1 MSGLEVRA
9 VVDRGA
15 YRLDVELAVGVG
27 ETVAVLGPS
36 GAGKSTLLDVIA
48 GLAGVTSGHVRVGG
62 RELTSPRQVV
72 APQRRGVVLLRQD
85 PHLFPHLTARENI
98 AFGLRARGTAKTDAL
113 AEADE
118 WLAQVGLADVQAGD
132 RRPREL
138 SGGQQQRVALARA
151 LATRPDVLLL
161 DEPLTA
167 LDAETASGVRA
178 LLAERLAATGTT
190 TVIVTHDAVDAV
202 ALAGDIVLLEDGR
215 VTQTVPVRAVLAAP
229 ATPFGAAVAGVNRV
243 VGEISDG
250 VWVAGALRVAVTR
263 RTAGTAGRPE
273 PAVAL
278 FPPSAVGIEPAAGT
292 EPAGPGAP
300 VARIARLEQTPAGV
314 RVHTTEPALAA
325 DVSVETVAERGLAV
339 GAAVR
344 LSVPPEAVRLL
355 A

>member
-1 MSGLEVRA
+1 VLCFARAIGEFGATALFAGNAPGVTQTMPLAIYTAFNGAGVSQGTAVALSLLLLVTAIAVLLLVRA
-9 VVDRGA
+9 WRPATSRRSDERARGHA
-15 YRLDVELAVGVG
+15 SSTAARTGSTSNSRSG

-48 GLAGVTSGHVRVGG
+48 GLLA
-62 RELTSPRQVV
+62 SPRACACRWSRAHLAAAVV

-85 PHLFPHLTARENI
+85 PHLFPHLTARENV

-178 LLAERLAATGTT
+178 LLAERLAAT
-190 TVIVTHDAVDAV
+190 A
-202 ALAGDIVLLEDGR
+202 
-215 VTQTVPVRAVLAAP
+215 
-229 ATPFGAAVAGVNRV
+229 
-243 VGEISDG
+243 
-250 VWVAGALRVAVTR
+250 R
-263 RTAGTAGRPE
+263 R
-273 PAVAL
+273 
-278 FPPSAVGIEPAAGT
+278 PS
-292 EPAGPGAP
+292 
-300 VARIARLEQTPAGV
+300 
-314 RVHTTEPALAA
+314 
-325 DVSVETVAERGLAV
+325 S
-339 GAAVR
+339 
-344 LSVPPEAVRLL
+344 
-355 A
+355 